1 MSLEYAIL
9 GFLTLAPMSGYDLKT
24 RHFDG
29 SVAHFWPA
37 NQAQIYRTLDR
48 LESAG
53 LVTGEWEVQTERPN
67 RKSYT
72 ITTEGVAALK
82 AWLAESRP
90 LPKERLPFL
99 VQLYFA
105 RHLSRDELLSLLQAQ
120 RQLHVD
126 RLKEYQAI
134 GFPPFDDP
142 VMARQVIFGKYTLD
156 FGLRYE
162 QMQIEWLD
170 AVMAQAETLSWPDD

>member
-29 SVAHFWPA
+29 SVAYFWPA

-48 LESAG
+48 LEGDG
-53 LVTGEWEVQTERPN
+53 LVAGQWEVQTQRPN
-67 RKSYT
+67 RKTYH
-72 ITTEGVAALK
+72 ITPEGLAALK
-82 AWLAESRP
+82 AWLAKSRP
-90 LPKERLPFL
+90 LPKERIPFL

-105 RHLSRDELLSLLQAQ
+105 RHLTQDELLTLLARQ
-120 RQLHVD
+120 RQQHMD
-126 RLKEYQAI
+126 RLTEYQEIELPAA
-134 GFPPFDDP
+134 DDLI
-142 VMARQVIFGKYTLD
+142 MARQLIFGKFAHDY
-156 FGLRYE
+156 GLRYE

-170 AVMAQAETLSWPDD
+170 AVITQVKTMTP